1 MQEVPYDFS
10 KLKDHWCAPIV
21 SRDQIENFTGGA
33 LNRRTLA
40 NLDSMGEGPAN
51 RFKVGRKV
59 CYPVEAVCEWL
70 ASRAAGVGP

>member
-1 MQEVPYDFS
+1 MQIIPFDFS
-10 KLKDHWCAPIV
+10 KLKDHWNSPIV
-21 SRDQIENFTGGA
+21 SRSEIENFTGGA

-40 NLDSMGEGPAN
+40 NLDSMGEGPAG

-70 ASRAAGVGP
+70 SSRATVA